1 MHGLTHTTPLIDEAI
16 GRAKTRLKTTY
27 PQWDITDGKLIEG
40 LTSLALYQDSVS
52 EAIRVLDASVP
63 DDVNTALMFY

>member
-16 GRAKTRLKTTY
+16 GLAKTRFKTTY
-27 PQWDITDGKLIEG
+27 PQWDITDWKLIEG
-40 LTSLALYQDSVS
+40 LTSLALYQDSAS

>member
-16 GRAKTRLKTTY
+16 GRAKTRLKPTY

-40 LTSLALYQDSVS
+40 LTSLALYQDSAS

>member
-16 GRAKTRLKTTY
+16 GRTKTRLKTTY

-40 LTSLALYQDSVS
+40 LTSLALYQDSAS

>member
-1 MHGLTHTTPLIDEAI
+1 MHGLMHTTPLIDEAI

-40 LTSLALYQDSVS
+40 LTSLALYQDSAS